1 MNSTE
6 KKNHQNKLIVLLNLS
21 GSYKGGAQ
29 RRYLSLF
36 KYFQQIARDDYFLLL
51 NDSLYSECIKDRILV
66 TSKNI
71 FVISIHYGKKK
82 IPQKHNSFN
91 NKIVKPSIHS
101 LRKQKIYNSL
111 GLTSSFLKQFRSWI
125 NYSFNLL
132 EL

>member
-1 MNSTE
+1 M
-6 KKNHQNKLIVLLNLS
+6 
-21 GSYKGGAQ
+21 
-29 RRYLSLF
+29 
-36 KYFQQIARDDYFLLL
+36 
-51 NDSLYSECIKDRILV
+51 

-111 GLTSSFLKQFRSWI
+111 GLTSSFLKQFRSSI
-125 NYSFNLL
+125 NYSFQLIRIIKKNNIGVILWSIYWRYMDVDGSKNI
-132 EL
+132 ER